1 MLLPVRSASADSL
14 KLAFLRLLTNPKVMN
29 DDVLSPAEAI
39 QVYRELLSDE
49 RVRFEAEPLDVET
62 AWFSLMGIPTA
73 SGSTWKFR
81 LVTFDRGMRR
91 WPALALELLIQ
102 RESAK

>member
-1 MLLPVRSASADSL
+1 M
-14 KLAFLRLLTNPKVMN
+14 AFRRLLTNPKVMN
-29 DDVLSPAEAI
+29 EDVLSPAQAI

-73 SGSTWKFR
+73 SGSTWTDGYLAAFALEAKFR

-91 WPALALELLIQ
+91 WPALALELLIP
-102 RESAK
+102 A